1 MIRGLYTAAAGM
13 VTEQR
18 RHDTATQNIANINT
32 TGYKQVES
40 LNHSFP
46 EVLISAMQNGTTKSI
61 GKLNTGVFAEQS
73 MSKFLQGDLVNTTK
87 TTDFALSSDLSVT
100 DPATGQNIVFDQSGK
115 YINAQGQVTYQPQAF
130 FTVQDTDGN
139 QLYTRNGSFTVDSTG
154 NLLSSAGYKVLGAN
168 GQPVNVGA
176 LRSVDDLRVD
186 DAGRVVNAATGTDTG
201 IRLGVSIVTN
211 PQNLVRDGNGVFHA
225 DDPATAGIRYAAAGD
240 NVQVRQGYIEGSN
253 VDVTQVTVDLN
264 AAYRAYEA
272 NQKVVQFY
280 DSTLDKAVNS
290 VGRV

>member
-18 RHDTATQNIANINT
+18 RHDTATQNIANMNT

-46 EVLISAMQNGTTKSI
+46 EVLISAMQNGTTKPI

-73 MSKFLQGDLVNTTK
+73 MSKFIQGDLVNTTK

-100 DPATGQNIVFDQSGK
+100 DPTTGQNIIFDQSGK
-115 YINAQGQVTYQPQAF
+115 YIDAQGQVTYQPQAF

-139 QLYTRNGSFTVDSTG
+139 QLYTRNGSFTVDATG
-154 NLLSSAGYKVLGAN
+154 NLLSSGGYKVLGTN
-168 GQPVNVGA
+168 GQPVNVGG

-186 DAGRVVNAATGTDTG
+186 DAGRVINAATGADTG
-201 IRLGVSIVTN
+201 IRLGVSIATN

-225 DDPATAGIRYAAAGD
+225 DDLGTAGIRYAAAGD

-290 VGRV
+290 VGKV

>member
-87 TTDFALSSDLSVT
+87 TTDFALSSDLNVT

>member
-18 RHDTATQNIANINT
+18 RHDTATQNIANMNT

-139 QLYTRNGSFTVDSTG
+139 ELYTRNGSFTVDSTG